1 MAETIAQSLIPVAIE
16 DEMRQAY
23 LDYSMS
29 VIVGRALPDV
39 RDGLKPVHRRI
50 LYAMFEQGM
59 LHNKRFSK
67 CAGTVGEVLKKYH
80 PHGDASVYDA
90 MVRLAQEWNLR
101 ALLVDGQGNFGSID
115 GDSAAAYR
123 YTEARLTKLAEAML
137 ADIDKDTVDFGPNF
151 DDSTTEPLVLPT
163 RFPNLLVNGSAGIA
177 VGMATNIPPHNL
189 GEVIESC
196 VYLIDHPDAQLRD
209 LLDPKIGG
217 TLLNGIQGPDFP
229 TGGLLMGVGPIR
241 ALYETGRAILKLR
254 AKVDVEVDKK
264 TGRETIVVL
273 EVPYQVNKARAI
285 QAIAEMVKD
294 KKLEGISDLRDESSR
309 EGIRGV
315 VETKRDAIT
324 GVVLNNLYQH
334 SALFQDSF
342 GATMLAI
349 DHGQPRTLGVKA
361 ILQRFI
367 AHRRDVVT
375 RRTRYD
381 LRKAKER
388 EHILLGYKIALD
400 HIDEII
406 AVIKASANREVAS
419 TQLQSLFELSEIQA
433 KAILEMQ
440 LQRLTGLEKEKILNE
455 LLEIQELITRLSAIL
470 GSEQLLLSV
479 IKDELREV
487 QSNFADP
494 RRTEIVGAAEDLSDE
509 DLIAEEDMVVTF
521 SHTGYVKRNPVS
533 LYRAQRRG
541 GRGKSG
547 AQATDEDFIEQIFVA
562 STHAYLLIFTTRGR
576 VFWLKVHNLPQAGRG
591 ARGKAIINLVQ
602 LAPDEKIAA
611 LLPVKSLGGRAK
623 QNEEVVADVIEE
635 TGAVEAVAIDLAGA
649 DPAVVDAAAM
659 ESARSEPA
667 GVDSTAGELSVPD
680 AAELDL
686 PESEAARVAAGALQ
700 VAAGPYL
707 IFVTRN
713 GLIKRTRLLAFARPR
728 STGLKALSIEEN
740 DSLVSVQL
748 AKGDED
754 VLIGTAQGMTIR
766 FVQKEAR
773 AMGRTAFGVKGIT
786 LEAKDIVVGAE
797 LARPGATLLTM
808 TENGYGKRSAI
819 EDYRLTHRGGKGVI
833 DIKTSDRN
841 GLVVAMLQVTDAD
854 ELMLI
859 TNRGML
865 IRTRV
870 ADISII
876 GRNTQGV
883 RLMDLTQEGEK
894 VVGAT
899 RAPEE
904 READAAAAVAAEQA
918 EQAGGAA
925 PVDGPAAQAES
936 ATPADRAD
944 PAGAADPD
952 GEEPDLG
959 EDPEGEAD

>member
-1 MAETIAQSLIPVAIE
+1 MADPTAPSLIPPLIPVAIE

-59 LHNKRFSK
+59 LHNKRYSK

-196 VYLIDHPDAQLRD
+196 VHLIDHPEAQLRD
-209 LLDPKIGG
+209 LMDPKIGG
-217 TLLNGIQGPDFP
+217 TLPGGIQGPDFP
-229 TGGLLMGVGPIR
+229 TGGLLMGVGPVR

-254 AKVDVEVDKK
+254 AKVDVETDKK

-285 QAIAEMVKD
+285 QAIAELVKD
-294 KKLEGISDLRDESSR
+294 KRLEGISDLRDESSR

-315 VETKRDAIT
+315 VETKRDAVV

-334 SALFQDSF
+334 SSLFQDSF
-342 GATMLAI
+342 GATLLAI
-349 DHGQPRTLGVKA
+349 DRGQPRTLGLKA
-361 ILQRFI
+361 ILERFI

-388 EHILLGYKIALD
+388 EHILAGYKIALD

-419 TQLQSLFELSEIQA
+419 TQLRSLFALSEIQA

-440 LQRLTGLEKEKILNE
+440 LQRLTGLEKEKIMNE
-455 LLEIQELITRLSAIL
+455 LAEVQALITRLSAIL
-470 GSEQLLLSV
+470 SSEQLLLTV

-487 QSNFADP
+487 QKDFADP
-494 RRTEIVGAAEDLSDE
+494 RRTEIVGAVEDLSDE
-509 DLIAEEDMVVTF
+509 DLIAVEDMVVTF
-521 SHTGYVKRNPVS
+521 SHSGYVKRNPVS

-541 GRGKSG
+541 GRGKAG
-547 AQATDEDFIEQIFVA
+547 AAQVDEDFIEQIFVA
-562 STHAYLLIFTTRGR
+562 STHAYVLIFTSKGR
-576 VFWLKVHNLPQAGRG
+576 VFWLKVHNLPQAGRN
-591 ARGKAIINLVQ
+591 ARGKAIVNLVQ
-602 LAPDEKIAA
+602 LAADEKIAA
-611 LLPVKSLGGRAK
+611 LLPVKELKAK
-623 QNEEVVADVIEE
+623 EKDEDDAEPAAEE
-635 TGAVEAVAIDLAGA
+635 
-649 DPAVVDAAAM
+649 PAAA
-659 ESARSEPA
+659 EPA
-667 GVDSTAGELSVPD
+667 AADS
-680 AAELDL
+680 AAEPASGEGEVS
-686 PESEAARVAAGALQ
+686 PESEAAKIAQSALQ
-700 VAAGPYL
+700 IASGPYL
-707 IFVTRN
+707 IFVTQN
-713 GLIKRTRLLAFARPR
+713 GLIKRTKLAAFARPR
-728 STGLKALSIEEN
+728 AAGLKALSIEDN
-740 DSLVSVQL
+740 DSLVSVL
-748 AKGDED
+748 FGKGDED

-766 FVQKEAR
+766 FEQKEAR

-786 LEAKDIVVGAE
+786 LEAGDIVVGAE
-797 LARPGATLLTM
+797 LAHPGATLLTI
-808 TENGYGKRSAI
+808 TENGYGKRSTI

-833 DIKTSDRN
+833 DIKTGGRN

-859 TNRGML
+859 TNKGML

-883 RLMDLTQEGEK
+883 RLMDLTQEAEK

-904 READAAAAVAAEQA
+904 READAAAAVAQDQADAEDDGDGN
-918 EQAGGAA
+918 EGNGSGGSGSG
-925 PVDGPAAQAES
+925 GP
-936 ATPADRAD
+936 
-944 PAGAADPD
+944 
-952 GEEPDLG
+952 
-959 EDPEGEAD
+959 PEGAGT

>member
-1 MAETIAQSLIPVAIE
+1 MAEATAPSLIPVAIE

-59 LHNKRFSK
+59 LHNRRYSK

-90 MVRLAQEWNLR
+90 LVRLAQEWNLR

-137 ADIDKDTVDFGPNF
+137 ADIDKETVDFVPNF
-151 DDSTTEPLVLPT
+151 DDSTTEPTVLPT

-177 VGMATNIPPHNL
+177 VGMATNVPPHNL

-196 VYLIDHPDAQLRD
+196 VHLIEHPEAPLRD
-209 LLDPKIGG
+209 LLDPKLGG
-217 TLLNGIQGPDFP
+217 TLPGGIQGPDLP
-229 TGGLLMGVGPIR
+229 TGGIIMGVAPIR
-241 ALYETGRAILKLR
+241 ALYETGRGILRMR
-254 AKVDVEVDKK
+254 AKVEVETDKK
-264 TGRETIVVL
+264 TGRDTIVVT

-285 QAIAEMVKD
+285 QGIAELVKE

-309 EGIRGV
+309 EGIRAV
-315 VETKRDAIT
+315 VETKRDAVT

-349 DHGQPRTLGVKA
+349 DRGQPRTLGVKP
-361 ILQRFI
+361 LLERFI

-381 LRKAKER
+381 RRKARER

-419 TQLQSLFELSEIQA
+419 TQLQALYGLSEIQA

-440 LQRLTGLEKEKILNE
+440 LQRLTGLEKQKILDE
-455 LLEIQELITRLSAIL
+455 LGEVQKLITRLEAIL
-470 GSEQLLLSV
+470 SSEELLLTV

-487 QSNFADP
+487 KRDFADA
-494 RRTEIVGAAEDLSDE
+494 RRTEIVGEASDLSDE
-509 DLIAEEDMVVTF
+509 DLIADEDMVVTV

-533 LYRAQRRG
+533 LYRAQKRG
-541 GRGKSG
+541 GKGKTG
-547 AQATDEDFIEQIFVA
+547 AMTSDDDFIEQIFVA
-562 STHAYLLIFTTRGR
+562 STHAYLLLFTNKGR
-576 VFWLKVHNLPQAGRG
+576 VFWLKVHELPQAGRA
-591 ARGKAIINLVQ
+591 ARGKAIINLVP
-602 LAPDEKIAA
+602 LGPEEKLAA
-611 LLPVKSLGGRAK
+611 LLPVKELPRKLAAEADEAEG
-623 QNEEVVADVIEE
+623 EEAAEAEAPGAEE
-635 TGAVEAVAIDLAGA
+635 AEHPGSAQDEAR
-649 DPAVVDAAAM
+649 AAA
-659 ESARSEPA
+659 E
-667 GVDSTAGELSVPD
+667 D
-680 AAELDL
+680 AIAV
-686 PESEAARVAAGALQ
+686 SK
-700 VAAGPYL
+700 GPY
-707 IFVTRN
+707 IVFVTRN
-713 GLIKRTRLLAFARPR
+713 GLIKRTALSAFSRPR
-728 STGLKALSIEEN
+728 PSGLKALSIEEN
-740 DSLVSVQL
+740 DSLVSVMH
-748 AKGDED
+748 ARGTED
-754 VLIGTAQGMTIR
+754 VVIGTANGMAIR
-766 FVQKEAR
+766 FEQKEAR
-773 AMGRTAFGVKGIT
+773 AMGRTAYGVKGIT
-786 LEAKDIVVGAE
+786 LEDGDHVVGAE
-797 LARPGATLLTM
+797 LVHSGSTLLTV
-808 TENGYGKRSAI
+808 TENGYGKRTTI
-819 EDYRLTHRGGKGVI
+819 DEYRRTHRGGKGII
-833 DIKTSDRN
+833 DIKTTERN
-841 GLVVAMLQVTDAD
+841 GKVVAMLQVTDAD
-854 ELMLI
+854 EVMII
-859 TNRGML
+859 TNKGMI

-870 ADISII
+870 AEVSLI

-883 RLMDLTQEGEK
+883 RLIGLQQEGEK

-904 READAAAAVAAEQA
+904 READAAAEVAAEQA
-918 EQAGGAA
+918 AAGHEDD
-925 PVDGPAAQAES
+925 DGSP
-936 ATPADRAD
+936 
-944 PAGAADPD
+944 
-952 GEEPDLG
+952 
-959 EDPEGEAD
+959 PEGSDET